1 MRNAARAANRSS
13 PSEIRTTSKW
23 RLSHRSFAAQTD
35 SLERVGYAD
44 GRLAVNILS
53 LVPPHA
59 EKDGSCWDGCDKRS
73 HEADAGICK
82 ETRVNRS
89 VIQYYPKSWGVGI
102 VRGPKTSE
110 RGMQRRRGNRLAGLL
125 HRRRKRAVGIML
137 ISAPLGR
144 FGTGG
149 S

>member
-1 MRNAARAANRSS
+1 MAAVGTAVTNA
-13 PSEIRTTSKW
+13 RTRPMPES
-23 RLSHRSFAAQTD
+23 A
-35 SLERVGYAD
+35 
-44 GRLAVNILS
+44 
-53 LVPPHA
+53 
-59 EKDGSCWDGCDKRS
+59 
-73 HEADAGICK
+73 CK

-102 VRGPKTSE
+102 VRDPKTSE